1 MKRIVSIA
9 VLAIGLIGCKSS
21 EPQATVDQQ
30 TGAPYVPGVV
40 VTKPFIAWP
49 HPFSA
54 PGAGAQPSIL
64 LQLHARTDSP
74 IPISEYGKQKAY
86 PLSAFALGPSLSA
99 DELQR
104 RLGPPAQLAD
114 YSDPWFVYRL
124 TYGRNC
130 GCIFRNRITS
140 GSSLL
145 TSFTARKTVTP
156 ATEFFPRMKA
166 DRPPSPLLG
175 PREEARLRKKETR

>member
-21 EPQATVDQQ
+21 EPQAKVDEQ

-54 PGAGAQPSIL
+54 PGGTAEPSLL

-74 IPISEYGKQKAY
+74 VPISEYGKQKAY
-86 PLSAFALGPSLSA
+86 PLSAFALGPNLSA

-124 TYGRNC
+124 TYGKELWLHFSQPDNQRLIAADIVHGQEGRLHPRSNL
-130 GCIFRNRITS
+130 FR
-140 GSSLL
+140 
-145 TSFTARKTVTP
+145 
-156 ATEFFPRMKA
+156 
-166 DRPPSPLLG
+166 
-175 PREEARLRKKETR
+175 